1 MLEYPV
7 DEAMQLLCKNLETAR
22 SSLHQV
28 EEDLDFLKDQLTTIE
43 VGILSPSCLLPW
55 LRSSLED
62 VYCFGFYL
70 NHCLGMARVYNWD
83 VKERRKKKGTS
94 Q

>member
-43 VGILSPSCLLPW
+43 VGILSPSCLIPW
-55 LRSSLED
+55 LGIEKMYTALD
-62 VYCFGFYL
+62 FTLTTV
-70 NHCLGMARVYNWD
+70 
-83 VKERRKKKGTS
+83 
-94 Q
+94 